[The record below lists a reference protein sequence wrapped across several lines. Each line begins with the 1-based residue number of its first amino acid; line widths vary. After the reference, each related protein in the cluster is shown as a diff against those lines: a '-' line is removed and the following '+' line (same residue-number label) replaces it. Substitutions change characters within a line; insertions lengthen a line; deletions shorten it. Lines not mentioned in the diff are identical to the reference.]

1 VSRWISRSS
10 LRYARLVVAAAVA
23 ALILGVVQLRAAA
36 MDVYPQFGPPTVQV
50 QTEALGLS
58 AAEVEQF
65 VTVPLEQDLLNGVP
79 WLATIHSRS
88 QPGLS
93 AIDLVFDDG
102 TDVQSARQMVQE
114 RLTQAHAL
122 PNVGSPPVMIPTAA
136 TAARVAMVGLSS
148 RTISPVELSVLA
160 RWRVRPK
167 LMGVPGV
174 ADVSIFGQRD
184 RQLQV
189 RVDPAR
195 LKHDNVS
202 LTQVIETTGNAL
214 WVSPLTFVEASTPGT
229 GGFVESGNQRMA
241 IQHISPITTP
251 QQLAAVPVQGVAGN
265 KLRLGDVTEVV
276 QDHQPL
282 IGDAATSSGAGLVL
296 VVQKTP
302 GADTL
307 AVTRGL
313 EKALDEMRPGLA
325 GVSVDTQVYRP
336 ASYLETALR
345 TLGLTLAAG
354 LALMLALLA
363 LLGLWRAAV
372 LVLATVP
379 LTVVGTAGLLSVAGA
394 QLTTMTLLGL
404 AVATLVAVDD
414 AVLAGHLASRAEISR
429 GEVASR
435 LLRSRAAVAV
445 AALIVALAGL
455 PLLALGALPRAFTAP
470 LLLALATGLT
480 VSTLVGLTLT
490 PVLARLLARRSPR
503 SAHGDAVARG
513 PLARLVAGIGGR
525 RSTSPRPR
533 RVPALVAVAV
543 LALAGTVAALPQLGQ
558 GHILPTPQDRDVLVR
573 LQAAPATSLP
583 EMDRITGRVA
593 GDLRSLAGVSA
604 VGSHVGR
611 AIASDQLVDVNSA
624 EVWLR
629 LADGADRA
637 TTEAA
642 INAQLHAYPGLATH
656 VGDYTGDL
664 LDQAGRGDDLVVR
677 VYGDDL
683 SQLRRQAD
691 AVKTAL
697 GSVPGVVA
705 PRVDPSVTQ
714 PTVDIQ
720 VDLAAARK
728 YGLKPGDVRRDA
740 TTLTSGLTVGNLYE
754 QAKVFDVVVL
764 GMPAGRGSLQA
775 LRGIGI
781 DTPDGGQVALGDVA
795 SVRVHPEPSAIIH
808 DDVSRSIAVTASIRG
823 RDAGAVSADVRAKV
837 AAMPLPRE
845 FHTRVL
851 GQATVQQ
858 DQFRWTIALAVGAV
872 LIALLALQ
880 ALTRRWR
887 RAALLLVLAVAGGAG
902 AVAVAPLAGGIT
914 SAGALTGLAAVF
926 ALTLRGVLIT
936 QAELADADVP
946 GHLDLARPV
955 LQRRSV
961 AVLASAFAIAAL
973 LVPAAVLG
981 PRAGLELLHPLA
993 VTVLGGLVTSCVVLL
1008 LLIPPLLLGGQAHT
1022 PVPTHAEA
1030 PDMPAPTADV
1040 RTSPFGQPVAPRLP
1054 ADDAITSATTH
1065 GPGNEGNER

>member
-1 VSRWISRSS
+1 VSRWISHSS
-10 LRYARLVVAAAVA
+10 LRFARLVIAAAVA
-23 ALILGVVQLRAAA
+23 ALILGVVQLRAASA
-36 MDVYPQFGPPTVQV
+36 DVYPQFGPPTVQV

-88 QPGLS
+88 LPGMS

-102 TDVQSARQMVQE
+102 TEVSAARQMVQE

-122 PNVGSPPVMIPTAA
+122 PNVGSPPVMVPTAA

-148 RTISPVELSVLA
+148 RTWSPVELSVAA
-160 RWRVRPK
+160 RWRIRPK

-189 RVDPAR
+189 RVDPAQ
-195 LKHDNVS
+195 LKRDKVS

-229 GGFVESGNQRMA
+229 GGFVESGNQRLA
-241 IQHISPITTP
+241 VQHVSPITTP
-251 QQLAAVPVQGVAGN
+251 QQLAAVPVQGVSGN

-282 IGDAATSSGAGLVL
+282 IGDAATSSGPGLLL

-325 GVSVDTQVYRP
+325 GVSIDTQVYRP

-379 LTVVGTAGLLSVAGA
+379 LTLIGTAGLLSAAGA

-404 AVATLVAVDD
+404 AVAALVAVDD
-414 AVLAGHLASRAEISR
+414 AVLAGHLASRTEISR
-429 GEVASR
+429 GEVAAR

-445 AALIVALAGL
+445 AALIVAIAGL

-470 LLLALATGLT
+470 LMLALGTGLA
-480 VSTLVGLTLT
+480 VSTLVGLTIT
-490 PVLARLLARRSPR
+490 PVLARLLARRSAHSADDAIAR
-503 SAHGDAVARG
+503 S

-525 RSTSPRPR
+525 RSTSPLR

-543 LALAGTVAALPQLGQ
+543 LALVGTVAALPQLGR
-558 GHILPTPQDRDVLVR
+558 GHLLPTLQDRDLLVR

-583 EMDRITGRVA
+583 EMDRIAGRVA

-611 AIASDQLVDVNSA
+611 AVASDQLVDVNSA

-637 TTEAA
+637 GTEAA
-642 INAQLHAYPGLATH
+642 ISAQLHAYPGLATH

-683 SQLRRQAD
+683 AQLRRQAE

-697 GSVPGVVA
+697 GSVAGVVA
-705 PRVDPSVTQ
+705 PRIDPSVTQ

-720 VDLAAARK
+720 VDLAAARR

-764 GMPAGRGSLQA
+764 GTPAGRASLQA

-795 SVRVHPEPSAIIH
+795 SVRLHPEPSAVIH

-851 GQATVQQ
+851 GQATIQQ
-858 DQFRWTIALAVGAV
+858 DQSRWTIALTIGAV

-902 AVAVAPLAGGIT
+902 AVAVAPLAGGIA

-936 QAELADADVP
+936 QADLADGDVPEHLELARA
-946 GHLDLARPV
+946 V

-961 AVLASAFAIAAL
+961 AVLATAFAIVAL
-973 LVPAAVLG
+973 LLPAVVLG
-981 PRAGLELLHPLA
+981 PRAGLELVHPLA

-1008 LLIPPLLLGGQAHT
+1008 LLLPPLLVGGRARR
-1022 PVPTHAEA
+1022 PVPVQAEG
-1030 PDMPAPTADV
+1030 PDEPAPTAGV
-1040 RTSPFGQPVAPRLP
+1040 RTRRPGQPVAPRLP
-1054 ADDAITSATTH
+1054 ADDATTSATTSS
-1065 GPGNEGNER
+1065 PGNEGNES